1 MSCAQIGNASEAKLR
16 TYQTVE
22 NTKKQGDKRSL
33 ISYCLERTTLLFAF
47 KLALIVGTILALI
60 NHGEAI
66 FTGHLTFDQLIPMLI
81 TYCVPFSVSMYSQVQ
96 GKRERDRLY
105 AEVIAASRQSETEVT
120 GSV

>member
-1 MSCAQIGNASEAKLR
+1 MSTFQV
-16 TYQTVE
+16 VE
-22 NTKKQGDKRSL
+22 DINKQGDKRSI
-33 ISYCLERTTLLFAF
+33 ISYCLERATLLFAL
-47 KLALIVGTILALI
+47 KLAFVVGTILALI

-105 AEVIAASRQSETEVT
+105 AEASASAEQPETVVKSSE
-120 GSV
+120 

>member
-1 MSCAQIGNASEAKLR
+1 MSSFQAI
-16 TYQTVE
+16 E
-22 NTKKQGDKRSL
+22 NTEKHGYTRSI
-33 ISYCLERTTLLFAF
+33 ISYCLERATLLFAL
-47 KLALIVGTILALI
+47 KLAFVVGTILALI

-105 AEVIAASRQSETEVT
+105 AEASASAEQLETEVK
-120 GSV
+120 SSE